1 MSHDS
6 RVVFLT
12 FPLSGMMCAG
22 IQTGKNQNKVQAT
35 CSCALNAILTSLFG
49 NIFMTHI
56 AFIHPFSFN
65 WLNAISILIFGNI
78 FMIHVSYIHPS
89 THQRQ
94 ECGACPCSHLL
105 RHPHHQCG
113 KTQGGISQRS
123 KEWTWNTKV
132 QPDLAPN
139 LSLVSSQIY
148 MWSQVLEFYRPFS
161 HTFSRNLC
169 LSFVLSKRTV
179 FSKAITNRS
188 RDDADSNNWCLWSLL
203 LFAFDL
209 FLSWEHI

>member
-1 MSHDS
+1 
-6 RVVFLT
+6 
-12 FPLSGMMCAG
+12 MMCAG

-35 CSCALNAILTSLFG
+35 CSCALNAILTLLFG

-123 KEWTWNTKV
+123 KENSWNIKV
-132 QPDLAPN
+132 QPDLKSNWNTDLRFWSSIAR
-139 LSLVSSQIY
+139 SLTHSQEISASPSS
-148 MWSQVLEFYRPFS
+148 SPS
-161 HTFSRNLC
+161 A
-169 LSFVLSKRTV
+169 LSFQRQLQIVMEMMLP
-179 FSKAITNRS
+179 AIINP
-188 RDDADSNNWCLWSLL
+188 LWSRY
-203 LFAFDL
+203 
-209 FLSWEHI
+209 

>member
-1 MSHDS
+1 
-6 RVVFLT
+6 
-12 FPLSGMMCAG
+12 MMCAG

-35 CSCALNAILTSLFG
+35 CSCALNAILTLLFG

-123 KEWTWNTKV
+123 KEKTWQAKV
-132 QPDLAPN
+132 QPDLRPN
-139 LSLVSSQIY
+139 FICDLRPN
-148 MWSQVLEFYRPFS
+148 FYLIS
-161 HTFSRNLC
+161 GSG
-169 LSFVLSKRTV
+169 VLSTV
-179 FSKAITNRS
+179 LSHILKKPLPLLRPLQAHCLLKGNYKSQS
-188 RDDADSNNWCLWSLL
+188 RWCWQQ
-203 LFAFDL
+203 
-209 FLSWEHI
+209 